1 MLSGD
6 WLISIHI
13 VIKFRASSH
22 YSILYEPK
30 NASALVST
38 DLEHPFLNNPINS
51 FNATYFS
58 TISSYPSYYI
68 KQSTKFFSI
77 SFNGPLKSFLYV
89 FSSLNKARNI
99 QIALTLTW
107 GSGSFSNIK
116 YTKCKNSISTP
127 FRFFDTMTSFSIL
140 FIAVA
145 RCSTVQDFYKLNTIA
160 FGMNPKAFLLAY
172 FRSSFLNS
180 SISQRV

>member
-13 VIKFRASSH
+13 VIRFRASSH

-38 DLEHPFLNNPINS
+38 DLEHPFLNNPISS
-51 FNATYFS
+51 FNATYFN
-58 TISSYPSYYI
+58 TISNYPSYYI

-77 SFNGPLKSFLYV
+77 SLMVQYV

-116 YTKCKNSISTP
+116 YTKCKNSSSTP
-127 FRFFDTMTSFSIL
+127 FKFFDISGFTMTSFSIL

-160 FGMNPKAFLLAY
+160 FGMKPKAFLLEY